1 MASPL
6 INIVEMQ
13 IAFAIAL
20 LGIYLGW
27 RTGLSHISGFY
38 DLTGAARHLLYGI
51 VIGMI
56 FAVAV
61 DQLVLAEIVINTS
74 WDALAPTML
83 LIGASQ
89 SMLVLVVTGR
99 PRTVRTCSSMPYG
112 WTFGLGMGA
121 MQAAYIIVRIF
132 DPDTWAG
139 SSGFGIGALFM
150 GAVVSA
156 TCALAVASISG
167 WRDPLLQG
175 YRLVPTILSTV
186 MRAMVIASVTLSIF
200 EPMAI
205 LISAPPAFYYAYN
218 KAPSWAIETLSPP
231 SKRGIQEND
240 QERGRLQKQKMPE

>member
-89 SMLVLVVTGR
+89 SMLVLVITGLSLIHISEPTR
-99 PRTVRTCSSMPYG
+99 
-112 WTFGLGMGA
+112 
-121 MQAAYIIVRIF
+121 RI
-132 DPDTWAG
+132 
-139 SSGFGIGALFM
+139 
-150 GAVVSA
+150 
-156 TCALAVASISG
+156 
-167 WRDPLLQG
+167 
-175 YRLVPTILSTV
+175 
-186 MRAMVIASVTLSIF
+186 
-200 EPMAI
+200 
-205 LISAPPAFYYAYN
+205 
-218 KAPSWAIETLSPP
+218 
-231 SKRGIQEND
+231 
-240 QERGRLQKQKMPE
+240 

>member
-6 INIVEMQ
+6 IDIVEMQ
-13 IAFAIAL
+13 VAFAIAL

-51 VIGMI
+51 VVGML

-61 DQLVLAEIVINTS
+61 DRMVLAEIVINTS

-112 WTFGLGMGA
+112 WTFGLGMGS

-132 DPDTWAG
+132 DPNTWQG
-139 SSGFGIGALFM
+139 SPGFGIGALVM

-156 TCALAVASISG
+156 TCALGIASISG
-167 WRDPLLQG
+167 WQGTRLLQG
-175 YRLVPTILSTV
+175 HRLVPTIASTV

-205 LISAPPAFYYAYN
+205 LVSAPP
-218 KAPSWAIETLSPP
+218 PSTTPTTRPLRGP
-231 SKRGIQEND
+231 SKPSRHH
-240 QERGRLQKQKMPE
+240 L

>member
-6 INIVEMQ
+6 IDIVEMQ
-13 IAFAIAL
+13 VAFAIAL

-51 VIGMI
+51 VVGML

-61 DQLVLAEIVINTS
+61 DRMVLAEIVINTS

-112 WTFGLGMGA
+112 WTFGLGMGS

-132 DPDTWAG
+132 DPNTWQG
-139 SSGFGIGALFM
+139 SPGFGIGAL
-150 GAVVSA
+150 
-156 TCALAVASISG
+156 
-167 WRDPLLQG
+167 
-175 YRLVPTILSTV
+175 V
-186 MRAMVIASVTLSIF
+186 MAYFKLKKDELTG
-200 EPMAI
+200 
-205 LISAPPAFYYAYN
+205 PAFA
-218 KAPSWAIETLSPP
+218 AIQIFWYFVVLMWPVLYW
-231 SKRGIQEND
+231 RVYF
-240 QERGRLQKQKMPE
+240 

>member
-27 RTGLSHISGFY
+27 RAGLSHISGFY

-150 GAVVSA
+150 GACLLYTSP
-156 TCALAVASISG
+156 SP
-167 WRDPLLQG
+167 RD
-175 YRLVPTILSTV
+175 R
-186 MRAMVIASVTLSIF
+186 
-200 EPMAI
+200 
-205 LISAPPAFYYAYN
+205 
-218 KAPSWAIETLSPP
+218 
-231 SKRGIQEND
+231 
-240 QERGRLQKQKMPE
+240 

>member
-139 SSGFGIGALFM
+139 SSGFGIL
-150 GAVVSA
+150 S
-156 TCALAVASISG
+156 LIHISE
-167 WRDPLLQG
+167 
-175 YRLVPTILSTV
+175 PT
-186 MRAMVIASVTLSIF
+186 R
-200 EPMAI
+200 
-205 LISAPPAFYYAYN
+205 
-218 KAPSWAIETLSPP
+218 
-231 SKRGIQEND
+231 R
-240 QERGRLQKQKMPE
+240 